1 MRIGISK
8 HVGSISNVVVDIHY
22 SLVLFVFFVTVPA
35 ITEADVVCQNQL
47 RGGGSPYGQASA
59 GCGEDR
65 ILVCRITLRR
75 RKGRRYTSS
84 ARTGD

>member
-35 ITEADVVCQNQL
+35 ITEADVALSKPV
-47 RGGGSPYGQASA
+47 
-59 GCGEDR
+59 
-65 ILVCRITLRR
+65 TRR
-75 RKGRRYTSS
+75 RLAIWSS
-84 ARTGD
+84 VSGGVERTEFWSAE

>member
-35 ITEADVVCQNQL
+35 ITEADVVV
-47 RGGGSPYGQASA
+47 SKPVA
-59 GCGEDR
+59 
-65 ILVCRITLRR
+65 RR
-75 RKGRRYTSS
+75 RF
-84 ARTGD
+84 AV